1 MTDRPPLAVD
11 VDGTLTRPDGP
22 GLDPRVF
29 DPLRA
34 WPAPV
39 VVATGKSF
47 PYPIALCDFV
57 GIDHRVVAENGGVV
71 CVDDDVWIHDDAAAV
86 TAVTE
91 AFREAGGDLGWGRVD
106 LVNRW
111 RETELAVAREADEQ
125 LLRSVAAEYDLR
137 VLDTGYAYHVTPTD
151 VSKGTG
157 LERVAELLDRDPAAF
172 VAVGDSEN
180 DVSAFEV
187 AGRSYAVANADD
199 RARAAAD
206 VVVKGAHAEG
216 FLAALSAVRERW

>member
-1 MTDRPPLAVD
+1 MSDPPPLAVD
-11 VDGTLTRPDGP
+11 VDGTLTRPDSP

-29 DPLRA
+29 DPLA
-34 WPAPV
+34 EWPAPV

-71 CVDDDVWIHDDAAAV
+71 CVEDDVWIHDDSAAV
-86 TAVTE
+86 AAVAE
-91 AFREAGGDLGWGRVD
+91 AFREAGGDLGWGAVD

-111 RETELAVAREADEQ
+111 RETELAVAREADEE
-125 LLRSVAAEYDLR
+125 LLRSVAADQGLR

-157 LERVAELLDRDPAAF
+157 LERVAERLGRAPGEF
-172 VAVGDSEN
+172 VAIGDSEN

-187 AGRSYAVANADD
+187 AGRSYAVANADE

-206 VVVKGAHAEG
+206 VVVEGAHADG
-216 FLAALSAVRERW
+216 LLAALSAVRGT